1 MLDCDS
7 RVLLAFGGKKSVIS
21 HLKIEVMQEAYI
33 YDVVRS
39 PRGRGRKD
47 GALYGIKAVS
57 LLSTVLEALR
67 DRNAL
72 DTSLIEDMI
81 IGCVTQV
88 GEQSGDIAKTAAIK
102 AGYSDAV
109 SGVTLNRFCGSGLE
123 SVNQAAAYIMSGQ
136 MDLLVAGGVE
146 SMSRNPMGSD
156 GFGLLGDPEMTS
168 THGIVPQGIS
178 ADLIATLDGIGRR
191 EVDAFA
197 AESHR
202 RAAIAQSEN
211 RFSRSLIA
219 ISDVAGGIALDRDE
233 TVRPDTSVDGL
244 GALKPSF
251 AIMGEKGGYDTV
263 AIQRYPEVERI
274 DHIHHAGN
282 SSGIVDGASAVLI
295 GSKAAGQR
303 MGLKPRARIRSF
315 GIVGTEPT
323 IMLVGPAPAS
333 LKALGKAGMQVG
345 DIDLFEVNEAFAIVP
360 MHFMRELGVSHD
372 RVNVNGGAIA
382 LGHPLGATG
391 AMLIGTVLDELERRG
406 LQTGLVTLCIGG
418 GMGIATIIERV

>member
-1 MLDCDS
+1 MS
-7 RVLLAFGGKKSVIS
+7 
-21 HLKIEVMQEAYI
+21 EAYI
-33 YDVVRS
+33 YDAVRT

-47 GALYGIKAVS
+47 GSLYGIKSVS

-67 DRNAL
+67 ERNHL
-72 DTSLIEDMI
+72 DTSLVEDLI

-88 GEQSGDIAKTAAIK
+88 GEQSGDVAKTAAIK
-102 AGYSDAV
+102 SGYSDAV
-109 SGVTLNRFCGSGLE
+109 AGVTLNRFCGSGLE
-123 SVNQAAAYIMSGQ
+123 SVNQAAAYVMSGQ
-136 MDLLVAGGVE
+136 MDLLIAGGVE

-168 THGIVPQGIS
+168 THRIVPQGIS
-178 ADLIATLDGIGRR
+178 ADLIATMDGITRR
-191 EVDAFA
+191 DVDAFA

-202 RAAIAQSEN
+202 RAAAAISQG
-211 RFSRSLIA
+211 RFGRSLVPVH
-219 ISDVAGGIALDRDE
+219 DVAGVVALDRDE
-233 TVRPDTSVDGL
+233 TVRPETTVDSL

-274 DHIHHAGN
+274 DHVHHAGN
-282 SSGIVDGASAVLI
+282 SSGIVDGAGIVLI
-295 GSKAAGQR
+295 GSKAAGEK

-323 IMLVGPAPAS
+323 IMLIGPGPAS
-333 LKALGKAGMQVG
+333 RKALQKAGMQVG

-360 MHFMRELGVSHD
+360 MHFMQDLGVHHD

-391 AMLIGTVLDELERRG
+391 AMLIGTVLEELERRDQ
-406 LQTGLVTLCIGG
+406 QTGLVTLCIGG

>member
-1 MLDCDS
+1 MS
-7 RVLLAFGGKKSVIS
+7 
-21 HLKIEVMQEAYI
+21 EAYI
-33 YDVVRS
+33 YDAVRT

-47 GALYGIKAVS
+47 GSLYGIKSVS

-67 DRNAL
+67 ERNHL
-72 DTSLIEDMI
+72 DTSLVEDLI

-88 GEQSGDIAKTAAIK
+88 GEQSGDVAKTAAIK
-102 AGYSDAV
+102 SGYSDAV
-109 SGVTLNRFCGSGLE
+109 AGVTLNRFCGSGLE
-123 SVNQAAAYIMSGQ
+123 SVNQAAAYVMSGQ
-136 MDLLVAGGVE
+136 MDLLIAGGVE

-168 THGIVPQGIS
+168 THRIVPQGIS
-178 ADLIATLDGIGRR
+178 ADLIATMDGITRR
-191 EVDAFA
+191 DVDAFA

-202 RAAIAQSEN
+202 RAAAAISQG
-211 RFSRSLIA
+211 RFARSLVPVH
-219 ISDVAGGIALDRDE
+219 DVAGVVALDRDE
-233 TVRPDTSVDGL
+233 TVRPETTVDSL

-274 DHIHHAGN
+274 DHVHHAGN
-282 SSGIVDGASAVLI
+282 SSGIVDGAGIVLI
-295 GSKAAGQR
+295 GSKAAGEK

-323 IMLVGPAPAS
+323 IMLIGPGPAS
-333 LKALGKAGMQVG
+333 RKALQKAGMQVG

-360 MHFMRELGVSHD
+360 MHFMQDLGVHHD

-391 AMLIGTVLDELERRG
+391 AMLIGTVLEELERRDQ
-406 LQTGLVTLCIGG
+406 QTGLVTLCIGG